1 MFSLL
6 DLLVPDFSRGPDG
19 LYIDCEYFI
28 SEESSEG
35 GSEHLRKQNVFRRLF
50 ANFFHG
56 FETDVGRCCWE
67 VLVHLLEE
75 RLSTDCDLVRC
86 DNFIDV

>member
-6 DLLVPDFSRGPDG
+6 DLLVPYFSRGPDG

-28 SEESSEG
+28 SEESCEG
-35 GSEHLRKQNVFRRLF
+35 GSEHLSEQNVLSCLF
-50 ANFFHG
+50 ANCFYG
-56 FETDVGRCCWE
+56 FETDVGGCWWE
-67 VLVHLLEE
+67 DLVHLLEE
-75 RLSTDCDLVRC
+75 KLSTHCDLVRC